1 MGPRSCTVRAT
12 RRTTILPFTFAI
24 AIALHAPSEASAQ
37 GKRGDKPPASK
48 PSEADEAL
56 ERAREQFREGL
67 ALMTAEDYAGAL
79 AKFKAT
85 ARVKMSPQ
93 VAFNIA
99 ECEEKLGKFVSAL
112 GNYRL
117 ALAKASEGG
126 ADSVAAAAPARI
138 ALLEPK
144 IARLTVTRREERAN
158 PAATLEL
165 DGLELVSSQVG
176 SALPTDPGEHVVR
189 VLLDGKTVSTERFK
203 LSPGETRQ
211 VAVPIPAPQQA
222 SPIPASPERAPASP
236 PPPPEPPSLALP
248 IGLLVGGG
256 VALAAGGLFLG
267 LRQGAIGDLDA
278 TCSADGVC
286 PESAR
291 STYDSGRLYTGLA
304 EGLLPVGLA
313 AGVTGLVLLLT
324 AEGDAESP
332 ADEASAAVSGS
343 VQFGAPRADGPG
355 ATITLQF

>member
-1 MGPRSCTVRAT
+1 MVPRSCTARAT
-12 RRTTILPFTFAI
+12 RRTTILPLTLAFAF
-24 AIALHAPSEASAQ
+24 ALHAPSEACAQ

-126 ADSVAAAAPARI
+126 ADSVAAAAPDRI
-138 ALLEPK
+138 ASVEPK
-144 IARLTVTRREERAN
+144 IARLTITRREARAN
-158 PAATLEL
+158 PAVTLEL
-165 DGLELVSSQVG
+165 DGLELVSSQIG

-189 VLLDGKTVSTERFK
+189 VLLDGKTVSTERFQ
-203 LSPGETRQ
+203 LEPGETRS

-222 SPIPASPERAPASP
+222 SAAPSLPESAPAA
-236 PPPPEPPSLALP
+236 PPPEPPSRALP

-256 VALAAGGLFLG
+256 VALALGGVFLG

-278 TCSADGVC
+278 TCGADGVC

-291 STYDSGRLYTGLA
+291 STYDAGRLYTGLA
-304 EGLLPVGLA
+304 EGLVPVGLA

-324 AEGDAESP
+324 ADEGAEPP
-332 ADEASAAVSGS
+332 ADEAPAAVTAS
-343 VQFGAPRADGPG
+343 VQLGAPRADGPG
-355 ATITLQF
+355 ATVTLRF